1 MILGRLSMV
10 NGYKALKYKNEGK
23 IEEAMLQQSKAI
35 ELLPSEK
42 KWQINRGKLFYEMD
56 RYIESK
62 EDFINA
68 LKLDNNNEEVI
79 R

>member
-42 KWQINRGKLFYEMD
+42 KWQINRGKLFQEMD

>member
-42 KWQINRGKLFYEMD
+42 KWQINRGKLF
-56 RYIESK
+56 
-62 EDFINA
+62 
-68 LKLDNNNEEVI
+68 
-79 R
+79 

>member
-10 NGYKALKYKNEGK
+10 NGYKAWKYKNEGK

-42 KWQINRGKLFYEMD
+42 KWQINRGKLFQEMD

>member
-42 KWQINRGKLFYEMD
+42 KWYINRGKLFQEMD

-68 LKLDNNNEEVI
+68 LKLDNSNEEVI